1 MINLG
6 RLEIFRAVVETGSF
20 TAAAARSG
28 QGRAVVSFNMKQ
40 LEADLGVPLFTRTT
54 RRVVPTAAG
63 ERFYAR
69 CVDMLETARLAV
81 EEARGEHADLSGSL
95 RITTTVEYGLARI
108 VPALQ
113 AFMRLHPALRV
124 EIATHTAESDLIGE
138 RFDMAIRLGELSRLR
153 DLGYKAVRLDSFETR
168 PVIAPA
174 LLATSGRERLDTPAM
189 LDDYPRL
196 GHLRLE
202 QIPAWDLKDRDGTS
216 HLYRPAGEPCLIADN
231 ASILRAFA
239 LRGAGIALLPQWLVQ
254 DDLAAGRLLDAL
266 PDYRFPAQNVHALY
280 PATGQLPRKVR
291 SWIDFVKAYLESVPQ
306 ENMET
311 ARHEMPISS

>member
-1 MINLG
+1 MISLG

-20 TAAAARSG
+20 TAAAARVG
-28 QGRAVVSFNMKQ
+28 QARAVVSFNVKQ
-40 LEADLGVPLFTRTT
+40 LEGDLGVPLFTRTT

-69 CVDMLETARLAV
+69 SVDMLETARLAI
-81 EEARGEHADLSGSL
+81 EEARGEHADLTGSL
-95 RITTTVEYGLARI
+95 RLTTTVEYGLTRI

-113 AFMRLHPALRV
+113 AFMHLHPALQVQIETHSV
-124 EIATHTAESDLIGE
+124 ETDLVRE
-138 RFDMAIRLGELSRLR
+138 RFDVAIRLGELSRLR
-153 DLGYKAVRLDSFETR
+153 DLGYKAVRLDTFEMR
-168 PVIAPA
+168 PVIAPD
-174 LLATSGRERLDTPAM
+174 LLAASGRKRIDTPAA
-189 LDDYPRL
+189 LDGYPRL

-202 QIPAWDLKDRDGTS
+202 QVPAWELKDRAGGN
-216 HLYRPAGEPCLIADN
+216 HVYRPAGEPCLVADN

-266 PDYRFPAQNVHALY
+266 PDYRFPAQNVYALY

-291 SWIDFVKAYLESVPQ
+291 SWIDFVKAHL
-306 ENMET
+306 
-311 ARHEMPISS
+311 ARSPPAGIEPNA